1 MKNYLN
7 QTDKTVEDEL
17 HDECGVFGAYD
28 FDGNDVASTIYYGLF
43 ALQHRGQESC
53 GIAVSDTEGPKGK
66 VLAHKDM
73 GLVNEVFN
81 AKNLENLK
89 GISVL
94 DMSDIPQLEAVS
106 EKMPSHWF

>member
-43 ALQHRGQESC
+43 AFSTEDRKAVALQSVTQ
-53 GIAVSDTEGPKGK
+53 K
-66 VLAHKDM
+66 VRR
-73 GLVNEVFN
+73 
-81 AKNLENLK
+81 
-89 GISVL
+89 
-94 DMSDIPQLEAVS
+94 
-106 EKMPSHWF
+106 EKSLHTRIWDLSMKCLMQKILRI